1 MKRQASISTFFTK
14 KPVEKKPKTKEHESS
29 EIEAN
34 ASQITDIDPSPPKP
48 TTPKLSSD
56 ELKKLQE
63 RFANKFGARD
73 EQLLQKRQYVE
84 SLMTDPATT
93 IPRQKYTPLES
104 QVVDL
109 KARYPGCLLL
119 IEVGYK
125 FRFFGEDAKIASR
138 VLHVA
143 NFIDRN
149 FYVASIPVHRLNY
162 HVQKL
167 VNAGYKVGIVRQT
180 ETAALKAEQW

>member
-1 MKRQASISTFFTK
+1 MKRQASISAFFTK
-14 KPVEKKPKTKEHESS
+14 KPVEKKPKTKEHESLDT
-29 EIEAN
+29 ETNTIQAMD
-34 ASQITDIDPSPPKP
+34 TDPAPKP
-48 TTPKLSSD
+48 TTHQKLSSD
-56 ELKKLQE
+56 EIKKLQE
-63 RFANKFGARD
+63 RFANKFGERD
-73 EQLLQKRQYVE
+73 EQLQQKRKHVE
-84 SLMTDPATT
+84 SLMTNPS
-93 IPRQKYTPLES
+93 IPHQKYTPLES

-109 KARYPGCLLL
+109 KARYPDCLLL

-162 HVQKL
+162 HVQK
-167 VNAGYKVGIVRQT
+167 
-180 ETAALKAEQW
+180 

>member
-1 MKRQASISTFFTK
+1 MKRQASISSFFTK
-14 KPVEKKPKTKEHESS
+14 KPAEKKAKNKEHESS
-29 EIEAN
+29 DT
-34 ASQITDIDPSPPKP
+34 ASQAMDIDTAPKV
-48 TTPKLSSD
+48 TTQKLSSD

-73 EQLLQKRQYVE
+73 EQLLQKRQHVE
-84 SLMTDPATT
+84 SLMTDPHTA

-149 FYVASIPVHRLNY
+149 FYVASVPVHRLNY
-162 HVQKL
+162 HVQK
-167 VNAGYKVGIVRQT
+167 
-180 ETAALKAEQW
+180 